1 MPAIVTRDSLKQM
14 LVTATPERQIQII
27 GRALV
32 RIFEGQTAAE
42 KAANTTDVDNGI
54 GFSGADAKAGTLT
67 AKYFLKHK
75 TLLQWQVTKWMQH
88 SAEGYPRI
96 CKYHKQLNAIA
107 EAKASNQALPA

>member
-1 MPAIVTRDSLKQM
+1 MPAIVTRDTLRSM
-14 LVTATPERQIQII
+14 LNVADTERKVQII

-42 KAANTTDVDNGI
+42 KVQNDTTEDNGI

-67 AKYFLKHK
+67 AKYFLKHRN
-75 TLLQWQVTKWMQH
+75 LLDWQLEKWMAL
-88 SAEGYPRI
+88 SGGYPRI

-107 EAKASNQALPA
+107 EKKALTA